1 TCRRAVGNEFTSEL
15 VGAGAEQQNP
25 VRADDKDPRTV
36 RDDVEGTR
44 LGTGTVLD
52 QARRPNRGQI
62 PHRGPTF
69 DLPTGDHTAVEG
81 EPELFQGRR
90 TRKTSPQLPIIGVPQ
105 VQVTFARITL
115 WGDGQLRTV
124 RAEGH

>member
-1 TCRRAVGNEFTSEL
+1 
-15 VGAGAEQQNP
+15 
-25 VRADDKDPRTV
+25 
-36 RDDVEGTR
+36 TR

-62 PHRGPTF
+62 PHRDPTF

-115 WGDGQLRTV
+115 WGDGQLRAV
-124 RAEGH
+124 RAEGHVTHRLLRPHRERVSGVEFDHDRTLGGPACQKTTVRGER